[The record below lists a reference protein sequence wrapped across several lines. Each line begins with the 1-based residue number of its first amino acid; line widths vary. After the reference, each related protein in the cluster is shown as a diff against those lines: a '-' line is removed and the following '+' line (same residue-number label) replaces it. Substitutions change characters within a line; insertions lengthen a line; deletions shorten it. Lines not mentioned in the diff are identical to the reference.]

1 MEQTQKKELTP
12 IEKAKLN
19 IKSEIEDLFYEKTKD
34 FVFNYYEEDEK
45 RAELNDKIN
54 DCINEIFDEL
64 NWANKKIDEFLED
77 YEMYRRENLK
87 EYEYNIKHRKY

>member
-1 MEQTQKKELTP
+1 MDQTQKKEPTLIDKT
-12 IEKAKLN
+12 KAN

-54 DCINEIFDEL
+54 DCISAVFDEL
-64 NWANKKIDEFLED
+64 NYSIKTIDEFLEN
-77 YEMYRRENLK
+77 YEFYRLEDLK
-87 EYEYNIKHRKY
+87 EYEYNIKHSKY